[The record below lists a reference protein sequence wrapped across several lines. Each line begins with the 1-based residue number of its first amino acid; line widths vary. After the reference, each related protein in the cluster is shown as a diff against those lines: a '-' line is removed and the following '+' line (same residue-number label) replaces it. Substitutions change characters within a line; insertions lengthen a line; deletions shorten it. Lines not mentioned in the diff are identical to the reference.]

1 MSTHDLIIRG
11 GTIVE
16 GTGGSPFSG
25 DLAITGGRISAVGS
39 VDGTADRIID
49 ADGALV
55 TPGVVDVHSHY
66 DGQATW
72 DKQLVPSAWHGVT
85 TVVMGNC
92 GVGFAPVHDEDHER
106 LIELMEGVE
115 DIPGSALHEGLD
127 WSWNSFPE
135 YLDALERRPHDIDFA
150 AQVPHGA
157 LRLFVMGE
165 RGAAREE
172 ATDDDIAEMGRLA
185 RQGVEAGAIGFS
197 TSRTRNHRT
206 STGDWTPTLTAA
218 AEELAGI
225 AAGMGASGKG
235 VLQVVSDF
243 ADFDQEMATIVGMA
257 EASGRPLSISV
268 VQSYQRPEEWR
279 RWLGAI
285 GEANAKGMR
294 VSAQVAARP
303 VGILLG
309 LQATIDP
316 TRGSPT
322 AQALT
327 SLPHAE
333 RVARLRDPDVREAVA
348 REMSASNSGFSWDR
362 VFPLGDPPDYEPAP
376 EDSIEAEARRLG
388 VPPAVVALDH
398 LLDDEGRAFLYVPF
412 LNYAD
417 GNLDAVRSMLEDA
430 HSVVGLGDG
439 GAHVG
444 TICDGSFPTTM
455 LTHWVRDRT
464 RGERLD
470 LATVIAKQTS
480 ATARMV
486 GMLDR
491 GVLAEGMKAD
501 VNVIDLDGLT
511 LHRPTMA
518 FDLPAGGK
526 RLLQRAEG
534 YLHTI
539 VSGREVYAGGEHT
552 GELPGRLVRGAQPA
566 PAR

>member
-1 MSTHDLIIRG
+1 
-11 GTIVE
+11 
-16 GTGGSPFSG
+16 
-25 DLAITGGRISAVGS
+25 
-39 VDGTADRIID
+39 
-49 ADGALV
+49 
-55 TPGVVDVHSHY
+55 
-66 DGQATW
+66 
-72 DKQLVPSAWHGVT
+72 
-85 TVVMGNC
+85 
-92 GVGFAPVHDEDHER
+92 
-106 LIELMEGVE
+106 
-115 DIPGSALHEGLD
+115 
-127 WSWNSFPE
+127 
-135 YLDALERRPHDIDFA
+135 
-150 AQVPHGA
+150 
-157 LRLFVMGE
+157 
-165 RGAAREE
+165 
-172 ATDDDIAEMGRLA
+172 
-185 RQGVEAGAIGFS
+185 
-197 TSRTRNHRT
+197 
-206 STGDWTPTLTAA
+206 
-218 AEELAGI
+218 
-225 AAGMGASGKG
+225 
-235 VLQVVSDF
+235 
-243 ADFDQEMATIVGMA
+243 MA
-257 EASGRPLSISV
+257 
-268 VQSYQRPEEWR
+268 
-279 RWLGAI
+279 
-285 GEANAKGMR
+285 
-294 VSAQVAARP
+294 
-303 VGILLG
+303 
-309 LQATIDP
+309 
-316 TRGSPT
+316 
-322 AQALT
+322 
-327 SLPHAE
+327 
-333 RVARLRDPDVREAVA
+333 
-348 REMSASNSGFSWDR
+348 ASNSGFSWDR